1 MTLAEILA
9 GLAASGVLGAL
20 AVPFLTWLEGKWPW
34 LAQAEGWV
42 RRATAWLVTA
52 ALAIGVHLFQVGML
66 YEPAPASGRE
76 WIERLL
82 PLAWAAITAN
92 QGLHIIT
99 KKKEPK

>member
-42 RRATAWLVTA
+42 RRGVAWLITGL
-52 ALAIGVHLFQVGML
+52 LAVAVQLAQVYML

-92 QGLHIIT
+92 QGLHILT